1 MEREARDKPRQG
13 TDEHLGATN
22 KKESNGT
29 AAQKGD
35 LVTWNLAG
43 ANLRLGN

>member
-13 TDEHLGATN
+13 TDDLGATN
-22 KKESNGT
+22 KNESNGT
-29 AAQKGD
+29 EAQKGD